1 MRVEIFSDGEISIFV
16 SSSYKGICD
25 CYEKEKL
32 VEVVKDVVKK
42 LKRKLNLK
50 GFYKLKVF
58 FNKVVG
64 IFIRAIKVDEVEYSN
79 VLDLRVIVYT
89 DQDIYFETDDY
100 FMIKDVK
107 NVRFYKNKFYCLV
120 DDIFNIYK
128 VVDWGRFIYGEEVL
142 DMLDNSCLV

>member
-1 MRVEIFSDGEISIFV
+1 MRVEILSDGEISIFV

-32 VEVVKDVVKK
+32 VEVVKDIVKK
-42 LKRKLNLK
+42 LKRKLKLK

-64 IFIRAIKVDEVEYSN
+64 IFIRAIKIDEVEYSS

-89 DQDIYFETDDY
+89 DEDIYFETDDY
-100 FMIKDVK
+100 FKIKDVK
-107 NVRFYKNKFYCLV
+107 NVRFYNDKFYCLV
-120 DDIFNIYK
+120 DDILNIYK

>member
-1 MRVEIFSDGEISIFV
+1 MRVEILSDGEISIFV
-16 SSSYKGICD
+16 SGNYKGICD

-32 VEVVKDVVKK
+32 VEVVKDIVKK
-42 LKRKLNLK
+42 LKRKLKLK

-58 FNKVVG
+58 FNKFVG
-64 IFIRAIKVDEVEYSN
+64 IFIRAIKIDEVEYSN

-89 DQDIYFETDDY
+89 EQDIYFETDDY
-100 FMIKDVK
+100 FKIRGVK
-107 NVRFYKNKFYCLV
+107 NIRFYRDKFYCLV
-120 DDIFNIYK
+120 DDILDIYN

>member
-42 LKRKLNLK
+42 LKRKLKLK

-58 FNKVVG
+58 FNKVIG

-100 FMIKDVK
+100 FRIKDVK

>member
-42 LKRKLNLK
+42 LKRKLKLK

-100 FMIKDVK
+100 FRIKDVK